1 MAMGYSETRN
11 SLDVDSML
19 LPWITLIDLFFFEI
33 IYLSIRWRARRTS
46 KDIDIYIDGDDCV
59 SVRTINQVVCFLVTS
74 LLTMRID
81 FSIDNLICPF
91 SRPFFPSLSPR
102 YLSLSLSCRSIFIPI
117 LFYWSGRSSIP
128 IRCTNIDRTIMQM
141 NNLV

>member
-46 KDIDIYIDGDDCV
+46 KDIDIYISMAMIV
-59 SVRTINQVVCFLVTS
+59 FPFEQLIKSFA
-74 LLTMRID
+74 
-81 FSIDNLICPF
+81 FS
-91 SRPFFPSLSPR
+91 SP
-102 YLSLSLSCRSIFIPI
+102 
-117 LFYWSGRSSIP
+117 LF
-128 IRCTNIDRTIMQM
+128 
-141 NNLV
+141 

>member
-91 SRPFFPSLSPR
+91 SRPFFPLSLLATF
-102 YLSLSLSCRSIFIPI
+102 LSLSLVALFLYPSYFIGLVVQVFPFVALTSIER
-117 LFYWSGRSSIP
+117 L
-128 IRCTNIDRTIMQM
+128 CK
-141 NNLV
+141 